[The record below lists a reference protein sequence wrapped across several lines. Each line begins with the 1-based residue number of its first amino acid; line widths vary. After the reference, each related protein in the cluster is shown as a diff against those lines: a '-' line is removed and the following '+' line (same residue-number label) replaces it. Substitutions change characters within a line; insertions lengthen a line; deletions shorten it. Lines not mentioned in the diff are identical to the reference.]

1 MLIFSSLT
9 FVFEK
14 EATESGKRKFLQ
26 DENFTDKKLCYN
38 NIDIDINIDDIV
50 LGDGKF
56 FTMLDAYWWALIT
69 MTTVS
74 HPFIFCCPILPSY
87 KNMWKFGMIQEI
99 LIYNH

>member
-1 MLIFSSLT
+1 MVRGSFY
-9 FVFEK
+9 K
-14 EATESGKRKFLQ
+14 
-26 DENFTDKKLCYN
+26 NFYKNFIDKKLCCN

-74 HPFIFCCPILPSY
+74 HPTFHFLLSHFTIVQKDVNALYDTRSPYL
-87 KNMWKFGMIQEI
+87 
-99 LIYNH
+99 